1 MDIVADDIYITVVL
15 IERFELKDKISMVK
29 MENVMFASLKNTSL
43 MQMILH

>member
-43 MQMILH
+43 MQKILH